1 MLLYFLVFLVS
12 SQERGKISVQFPE
25 SALRATWASGMKM
38 KLHRELVEC
47 GPNSKQGGKESGKKL
62 RILAPCIIHGA
73 KAPNQP

>member
-1 MLLYFLVFLVS
+1 MLYFLVFLVS
-12 SQERGKISVQFPE
+12 SQERGKSSVQFPE

-38 KLHRELVEC
+38 KLHREC